1 MKRAI
6 QQNKAILSSKMQE
19 YDRKYTIGGPEGIF
33 SSATTDYDGTEGH
46 LPRKMSESDL
56 NDPLR
61 PITMS
66 PNRPS
71 DIHPMSDLRAA
82 KKPRILSGTVKN
94 ALHKSP
100 V

>member
-1 MKRAI
+1 
-6 QQNKAILSSKMQE
+6 MQE
-19 YDRKYTIGGPEGIF
+19 YDRKYTIGGPDGFF
-33 SSATTDYDGTEGH
+33 SSGTTDYATEEI
-46 LPRKMSESDL
+46 PRKMSESDL

-71 DIHPMSDLRAA
+71 DIHPMSEMRSAKRSF

-94 ALHKSP
+94 TLNKSP

>member
-1 MKRAI
+1 
-6 QQNKAILSSKMQE
+6 MQE

-33 SSATTDYDGTEGH
+33 SSATTDYVTEE

-56 NDPLR
+56 NDPTR
-61 PITMS
+61 PITLS

-71 DIHPMSDLRAA
+71 DIHPMSELRSAKRTS

-94 ALHKSP
+94 TLIKSP